1 MTRRI
6 FENYTVLKGW
16 PHLAGMHLSED
27 QYEAGVPI
35 EVEQVVLRVTV
46 LRQIS
51 YEYFL
56 LDSSD
61 GRQLY

>member
-6 FENYTVLKGW
+6 FENDTVLEGW

-27 QYEAGVPI
+27 QYEAGVSI
-35 EVEQVVLRVTV
+35 EVEQVGLRVTV